1 MVVDTTTAHA
11 WSSIFIE
18 SISFVSLFPIQAM
31 FPAAHHCQE
40 LSHCY
45 VNLVRETRYH
55 EKSNPSMKS
64 WSVKIPLETMGF
76 ILLSKLFLICLSHSK
91 KNPLTLT
98 SLGPRLCMGIKLF
111 SPQVFPWGFNKYT
124 NNKCHVWRSAPVG
137 WQTSLLAVG
146 SLHISDCNGI
156 SNAISCNIMC
166 SSACYRQFEM
176 VIPTEDSVITEMT
189 TTLRDWGTMWKQLYV
204 ASTLNNIAL
213 I

>member
-1 MVVDTTTAHA
+1 MIVDTTKVHA

-40 LSHCY
+40 LSHCN

-55 EKSNPSMKS
+55 EKVIQAWKAEVSRSLWKL
-64 WSVKIPLETMGF
+64 WDLF
-76 ILLSKLFLICLSHSK
+76 CYLSCFWYAYQK
-91 KNPLTLT
+91 KPLTLT
-98 SLGPRLCMGIKLF
+98 SLGPRLCMGIKVF

-137 WQTSLLAVG
+137 WQASLLAVG